1 MWVIKEKCY
10 ILHFHYAYYL
20 HVHMKDKSMG
30 KIDGKLFSLDKGKEK
45 VFLLSKAV
53 QYIRNLFI

>member
-1 MWVIKEKCY
+1 
-10 ILHFHYAYYL
+10 
-20 HVHMKDKSMG
+20 MG